1 MTRTIVTR
9 FFALA
14 ATAALAVL
22 AAEPGLPA
30 QAQGVLQ
37 GAWRTDGGWLTEL
50 RTHPDGARVCSTGKA
65 GTTPHGF
72 GFTVVKSGDE
82 TVVMVVDQTQPPAPG
97 TDALAFVQGGRT
109 VGTIPAQVTGP
120 AVGSRDA
127 NGAEA
132 PRLLAGLAPGPVTIA
147 AGDRRW
153 ELDLAGLPAARAAL
167 DRCLE
172 RAK

>member
-1 MTRTIVTR
+1 MTRTMTTR
-9 FFALA
+9 SFAFAAAALA
-14 ATAALAVL
+14 AAVTATLA
-22 AAEPGLPA
+22 LPA
-30 QAQGVLQ
+30 RARGVLQ

-50 RTHPDGARVCSTGKA
+50 RTHPDGAKVCSTGKA
-65 GTTPHGF
+65 GTTPHAF

-97 TDALAFVQGGRT
+97 TDALTFAQAGRT

-127 NGAEA
+127 RGTEA
-132 PRLLAGLAPGPVTIA
+132 PRLLAGLAPGPVTIT

-153 ELDLAGLPAARAAL
+153 EIDLAGLPDALAAL